1 MLCLKGSSVSV
12 NSLSANP
19 TKRSNTLK
27 QFVGICLGVVG
38 HFLRLALKVL
48 KRPSINIDTYY
59 ENEVFLH
66 EKWRGVLCC

>member
-1 MLCLKGSSVSV
+1 MLFLKGSSSSV

-48 KRPSINIDTYY
+48 KRPSINIDIYY
-59 ENEVFLH
+59 ENEMLLH
-66 EKWRGVLCC
+66 EKWRRVQCC